1 MTKFS
6 MSGVRALARFVKGT
20 IGALA
25 IFSMLLAAPHAAL
38 AATPAAGTLIGN
50 QASATY
56 TDASSAA
63 RSVTS
68 NVVTAVVAQVASL
81 TLTQNTAKTV
91 VAGGQVVYPLTLTN
105 TGNGP
110 DTFSLGSSNS
120 GGFSFGS
127 VVFYADVNGDGVAD
141 NTTPITSSTLLA
153 QGESFKF
160 VAVGTVPTSAAST
173 AVNTLLVTATSGFAS
188 SLSATVTD
196 TTTVT
201 SNAVINVTKS
211 ISAASGA
218 PTGPTG
224 STYTVSLSY
233 SNTGNSAAGTVTLVD
248 PLPAGMTYVAGSGR
262 WSAFGAT
269 VLTDATLDI
278 QTSGL
283 NSIDYSYA
291 APQVKA
297 VINSVAAGQ
306 SGVVSFQ
313 VTINLYDK
321 VTATGQLAGVLNNI
335 ANYAYNDG
343 AVNIA
348 AVNTNVFAFTVTPV
362 SAVTATGTTV
372 TSVTQGGTAIFNNVI
387 KNNGNSTDSFDIV
400 VGSTFPA
407 GSSYALFQADGVTP
421 LLDTNGNGIPDTGP
435 LASGAT
441 YTVVL
446 KVTLPTSLSSGGPFS
461 VTKTAT
467 SKNDPTQSA
476 SATDTLQAITPNSV
490 DLTNNTATLVVTTP
504 GFGTTTVGETTAQVT
519 TTTLPGMT
527 ARFTL
532 YVNNTSA
539 VADTYDLAA
548 STVGSTFPGALP
560 TGWSVVFRNAAG
572 AVISNSGVVNG
583 GGNVLV
589 YADVTVPAN
598 QVAMPTGQDLYFR
611 VKSPTTNAYD
621 VIHDL
626 LIIGTVRNIKLIP
639 NNNGQVFPGGSVV
652 YLHTLSNN
660 GNVTENAGG
669 GGSAF
674 ALAQT
679 NSQATFSSIVYIDA
693 NKNGILDST
702 DPVFTTTTLG
712 PMLPGASVGLLVKVS
727 AASGAAVGVIDITQL
742 TITTSGT
749 INGASAPAAASVSDT
764 TNVIAGNLSLLKEQA
779 LDVNCNNG
787 GGTLVFSAANITSG
801 ALPNVCI
808 RYRLTVTNMGTA
820 DALNVVVS
828 DATPVNTTYQTAV
841 PAFITP
847 VGTMSTATIALTNG
861 SVGTISTS
869 SPGFTLIPS
878 AAAVLNFGVRINP

>member
-1 MTKFS
+1 MAKFG
-6 MSGVRALARFVKGT
+6 MLGARALAYLSKRVF
-20 IGALA
+20 GAVMVL
-25 IFSMLLAAPHAAL
+25 SMLLAAPQAAF

-56 TDASSAA
+56 TDASSAV

-81 TLTQNTAKTV
+81 TLTQDTAKTV

-110 DTFSLGSSNS
+110 DTFNLSSTNS
-120 GGFSFGS
+120 GGFALGS
-127 VVFYADVNGDGVAD
+127 VVFYADTNGDGVAD
-141 NTTPITSSTLLA
+141 NTTPITVSTALA

-160 VAVGTVPTSAAST
+160 VAVATVPTSAASGS
-173 AVNTLLVTATSGFAS
+173 VNSLLVKATSGFGTTPP
-188 SLSATVTD
+188 SATVTD

-211 ISAASGA
+211 MSAASGA

-224 STYTVSLSY
+224 NRYTVSLSY
-233 SNTGNSAAGTVTLVD
+233 ANTGNAAATNVTLTD
-248 PLPAGMTYVAGSGR
+248 LLPSGMTYVANSGL
-262 WSAFGAT
+262 WSAAGAT
-269 VLTDATLDI
+269 VLTDAAADI
-278 QTSGL
+278 QTAGL

-297 VINSVAAGQ
+297 VIASVAAGQ

-313 VTINLYDK
+313 VTIDLFDK
-321 VTATGQLAGVLNNI
+321 VTATGLLAGVLNNT
-335 ANYAYNDG
+335 ARYSYFDG
-343 AVNIA
+343 AVTIA
-348 AVNTNVFAFTVTPV
+348 PVNTNVFAFTVTPV

-372 TSVTQGGTAIFNNVI
+372 VSVTQGGTARFNNAI

-400 VGSTFPA
+400 VGNTFPA

-476 SATDTLQAITPNSV
+476 VATDTLQAIAPNSV
-490 DLTNNTATLVVTTP
+490 DLTNNTATLAATTP
-504 GFGTTTVGETTAQVT
+504 GFGTTTAGEATAQVT
-519 TTTLPGMT
+519 TTTLPGLT

-532 YVNNTSA
+532 YANNTSA

-548 STVGSTFPGALP
+548 STVGTTFPGTLP
-560 TGWSVVFRNAAG
+560 TGWTVVFRNAAG
-572 AVISNSGVVNG
+572 AVISNTGVVNG
-583 GGNVLV
+583 GASALV

-598 QVAMPTGQDLYFR
+598 QAAIPAGQDLYFR
-611 VKSPTTNAYD
+611 VLSPTTNTRD
-621 VIHDL
+621 VIHDA
-626 LIIGTVRNIKLIP
+626 LIVSTVRDIKLIP
-639 NNNGQVFPGGSVV
+639 NNSGQVFPGGSVV
-652 YLHTLSNN
+652 YSHTLSNN
-660 GNVTENAGG
+660 GNVIENGAGG
-669 GGSAF
+669 SVIAF
-674 ALAQT
+674 TQSDT
-679 NSQATFSSIVYIDA
+679 QATFSSIVYLDA
-693 NKNGILDST
+693 NKNGILDAT
-702 DPVFTTTTLG
+702 DPVLTTANLG
-712 PMLPGASVGLLVKVS
+712 ALVPGASVGLLVKVS

-742 TITTSGT
+742 TVTTSGI
-749 INGASAPAAASVSDT
+749 INAVAAPAVASVSDT

-779 LDVNCNNG
+779 LDVGCNNG

-808 RYRLTVTNMGTA
+808 RYRLTITNLGTA

-841 PAFITP
+841 PAFIT
-847 VGTMSTATIALTNG
+847 VGAMSAATIALPNN

-869 SPGFTLIPS
+869 SPGFTLAPS
-878 AAAVLNFGVRINP
+878 ANAVLNFGVRINP

>member
-1 MTKFS
+1 MVKSS
-6 MSGVRALARFVKGT
+6 MSGARALAHFGKRAFGT
-20 IGALA
+20 LMV
-25 IFSMLLAAPHAAL
+25 FLMLMAAPHVVF

-56 TDASSAA
+56 TDASSAP

-68 NVVTAVVAQVASL
+68 NVVTAIVAQVASL
-81 TLTQNTAKTV
+81 TLTQNTAKTI

-105 TGNGP
+105 TGNGL
-110 DTFSLGSSNS
+110 DTFSLGSTNS
-120 GGFSFGS
+120 GGFTFGS
-127 VVFYADVNGDGVAD
+127 VVLYADANGDGVAD
-141 NTTPITSSTLLA
+141 NTTPITSSTALT

-160 VAVGTVPTSAAST
+160 VAVGTVPTSAATGS
-173 AVNTLLVTATSGFAS
+173 VNTLLVNATSGFAPA
-188 SLSATVTD
+188 LSATVTD

-211 ISAASGA
+211 MSAASGA

-224 STYTVSLSY
+224 NKYTVSLSY
-233 SNTGNSAAGTVTLVD
+233 SNIGNSAASTVTLVD

-262 WSAFGAT
+262 WSAFGTT
-269 VLTDATLDI
+269 VLTDATLDT

-313 VTINLYDK
+313 VTIDLYDK
-321 VTATGQLAGVLNNI
+321 VTATGQLAGVLNNT

-348 AVNTNVFAFTVTPV
+348 AVNTNIFAFTVTPV
-362 SAVTATGTTV
+362 SAVTATGASV

-387 KNNGNSTDSFDIV
+387 KNNGNSIDSFDIV

-476 SATDTLQAITPNSV
+476 SATDTLQAVTPNSV
-490 DLTNNTATLVVTTP
+490 DLTNNTATLVITTP
-504 GFGTTTVGETTAQVT
+504 GFGITTAGEATAQVT
-519 TTTLPGMT
+519 TSTLPGLT

-532 YVNNTSA
+532 YVNNTST
-539 VADTYDLAA
+539 VADTYDLAVSNLGTA
-548 STVGSTFPGALP
+548 FPGTLP
-560 TGWSVVFRNAAG
+560 TGWTVVFRNAAG
-572 AVISNSGVVNG
+572 AVISNTGVING
-583 GGNVLV
+583 GASALV
-589 YADVTVPAN
+589 YADVAVPAN
-598 QVAMPTGQDLYFR
+598 QAAIPAGQDLYFR
-611 VKSPTTNAYD
+611 VLSPTTNTRD
-621 VIHDL
+621 VIHDA
-626 LIIGTVRNIKLIP
+626 LIVATVRNIKLIP

-652 YLHTLSNN
+652 YSHTLSNN
-660 GNVTENAGG
+660 GNVTENGV
-669 GGSAF
+669 GGSVIAF
-674 ALAQT
+674 AQSDT
-679 NSQATFSSIVYIDA
+679 QATFSSIVYLDA
-693 NKNGILDST
+693 NKNGILDAT
-702 DPVFTTTTLG
+702 DPVLTTTNLG
-712 PMLPGASVGLLVKVS
+712 AVAAGASVGLLVKVS

-742 TITTSGT
+742 TVTTTGA
-749 INGASAPAAASVSDT
+749 INGVAAPAAASVSDT
-764 TNVIAGNLSLLKEQA
+764 TNVIAGNLSLRKEQA

-787 GGTLVFSAANITSG
+787 GGTLVFSAANITAG

-808 RYRLTVTNMGTA
+808 RYRLTITNFGTA
-820 DALNVVVS
+820 DALNIVVS

-847 VGTMSTATIALTNG
+847 VGTMSAATIALTNG